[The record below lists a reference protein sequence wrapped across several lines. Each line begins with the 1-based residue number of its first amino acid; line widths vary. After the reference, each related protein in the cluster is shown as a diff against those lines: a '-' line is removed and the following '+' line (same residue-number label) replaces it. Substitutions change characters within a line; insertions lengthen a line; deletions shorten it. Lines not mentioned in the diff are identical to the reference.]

1 MEVKI
6 DDLLILQLVDARKL
20 FELVLPNEKNNN
32 KVFKEWF
39 KLITNNFVS
48 EVDYFVSKKSYL
60 ISIEIVTFVLDI
72 RYNFKQKLFESI

>member
-20 FELVLPNEKNNN
+20 FELVLPDGKNNN
-32 KVFKEWF
+32 KIFKEWF
-39 KLITNNFVS
+39 NLITDNFVD